1 MSLAHVTPNRMMA
14 NFLIV
19 SNLPSSGPV
28 RTWGPMQFGGQPLLY
43 DVGLFREGATVLV
56 EKRLDFDGETLDLQ
70 RGDQDRPDYA
80 KLNPDEEDQ
89 KETCSRFFRGA
100 QNEDYPA
107 DGL

>member
-1 MSLAHVTPNRMMA
+1 M
-14 NFLIV
+14 
-19 SNLPSSGPV
+19 
-28 RTWGPMQFGGQPLLY
+28 
-43 DVGLFREGATVLV
+43 LV

-70 RGDQDRPDYA
+70 RRDQDRPDYA
-80 KLNPDEEDQ
+80 KLNPDEVDQ